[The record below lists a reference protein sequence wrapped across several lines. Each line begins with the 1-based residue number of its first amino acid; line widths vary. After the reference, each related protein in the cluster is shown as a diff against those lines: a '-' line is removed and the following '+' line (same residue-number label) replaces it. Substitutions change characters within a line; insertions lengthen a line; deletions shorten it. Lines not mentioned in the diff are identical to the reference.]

1 MEAQQL
7 QIHRGLRWLW
17 LGSMAIGVLSDYL
30 FYGKAFGISYPLFV
44 FGLYALFFLQAK
56 QQSQLTFSRDQLFAW
71 LLTVPIVLLA
81 LTFFLYDNTLFRLLN
96 FLAVPFLFVAQTMLL
111 LKRHRQS
118 WYSLGFA
125 GEMMETVLLYTLKY
139 TMVPFAF
146 LRHWLKS
153 RMDRRK
159 YGIAVKILAGIG
171 ISLPILLVVLT
182 LLTQADGVFGHLLA
196 KIPSLL
202 FDWDSAEALYRLFR
216 IGLVALLI
224 FGYFYAVIGPKPQE
238 VADKLLERSE
248 EKRIAWDGVILV
260 TILTIINVVYVSF
273 TIIQISYLFEGAQA
287 VLPDDMTYAE
297 YAKKGF
303 QELVMVTI
311 INFILLVSFMHLVSR
326 AQPVIY
332 KFVQAMLSL
341 LTICTSFMLFSA
353 YFRLSLYEEAYGYTQ
368 TRFLAHAFM
377 IFLFVLF
384 VIAFLKIWRNDFS
397 LLKYYG
403 IAGIAAYVVLNYIQ
417 VDAVIAQNN
426 IQRYYETGRIDVAYL
441 MELSDDAIPLIATLR
456 EDKGIGDRIQHYLQ
470 EKRDHLQKERSW
482 QSFTIARYVAKTHL
496 QKE

>member
-1 MEAQQL
+1 M
-7 QIHRGLRWLW
+7 
-17 LGSMAIGVLSDYL
+17 
-30 FYGKAFGISYPLFV
+30 
-44 FGLYALFFLQAK
+44 
-56 QQSQLTFSRDQLFAW
+56 
-71 LLTVPIVLLA
+71 
-81 LTFFLYDNTLFRLLN
+81 
-96 FLAVPFLFVAQTMLL
+96 AQTMLL

-139 TMVPFAF
+139 TMIPFAF

-260 TILTIINVVYVSF
+260 TILTIIN
-273 TIIQISYLFEGAQA
+273 
-287 VLPDDMTYAE
+287 
-297 YAKKGF
+297 
-303 QELVMVTI
+303 
-311 INFILLVSFMHLVSR
+311 FILLVSFMHLVSR

-377 IFLFVLF
+377 IFMFVLF

>member
-1 MEAQQL
+1 
-7 QIHRGLRWLW
+7 
-17 LGSMAIGVLSDYL
+17 MAIGVLSDYL

-125 GEMMETVLLYTLKY
+125 GEMMKTVLLYTLKY

-153 RMDRRK
+153 RMDRKK

-202 FDWDSAEALYRLFR
+202 FDWDSAEALYRLVR
-216 IGLVALLI
+216 ISLVALLI

-260 TILTIINVVYVSF
+260 TIL
-273 TIIQISYLFEGAQA
+273 
-287 VLPDDMTYAE
+287 
-297 YAKKGF
+297 
-303 QELVMVTI
+303 TI

-384 VIAFLKIWRNDFS
+384 MIAFLKIWRNDFS

-403 IAGIAAYVVLNYIQ
+403 IAGIAAYVLLNYIQ